1 MAERRMFAKSVVC
14 SDRFLDMPASAR
26 ELFFQL
32 GMQTDDDGF
41 VSNPRTVARSCG
53 ASKDDLALL
62 AAKGFVTIFDSG
74 VLHLTD
80 FATCNRIRK
89 DRYVE
94 TAHLE
99 EKSLLNCGGNQTVC
113 VGLPSG
119 VPSGNQTG
127 AQYSVGEDSL
137 VESSLE
143 RREGARAAR
152 FTPPTPEEVSAYAAG
167 KGHASFDATR
177 FVSYYESNGWRVGRN
192 PMRSWRAAVD
202 NWARRDAQASA
213 PKTETGGEY
222 DADF

>member
-53 ASKDDLALL
+53 ASKDDLTLL

-94 TAHLE
+94 TVHLE

-127 AQYSVGEDSL
+127 AQYSTGEDSL
-137 VESSLE
+137 VKVSSGE
-143 RREGARAAR
+143 RGGVRAAR
-152 FTPPTPEEVSAYAAG
+152 FTPPTPDEVADYAAE
-167 KGHASFDATR
+167 KGLALDANR
-177 FVSYYESNGWRVGRN
+177 FVDYYTAKGWRVGSS
-192 PMRSWRAAVD
+192 PMRDWRAAAR

>member
-94 TAHLE
+94 TVHLE
-99 EKSLLNCGGNQTVC
+99 EKSLMNCGGNQTVC

-143 RREGARAAR
+143 RGEGVRAAR
-152 FTPPTPEEVSAYAAG
+152 FTAPTPQEVAAYAAE
-167 KGHASFDATR
+167 KGLALDANR
-177 FVSYYESNGWRVGRN
+177 FVDYYTAKGWRIGSS
-192 PMRSWRAAVD
+192 PMRDWRAAAR

-213 PKTETGGEY
+213 PKKETGGEY